1 MHSYML
7 PTITIHCVF
16 SLGNAWYSIR
26 SRVQSSSYLRMD
38 SWLTNFSKNDRRALA
53 LGGFLICISFIY
65 IQLTNNR
72 SPEKATEKEEEKK
85 EEIELKDFTVEQLVR
100 LRLISRLH
108 SDSKL
113 DWHGRTNRIFI
124 QQRNFDGKGE
134 QPIYIALKGD
144 VFDVSSAREFYG
156 EGSG

>member
-1 MHSYML
+1 VY
-7 PTITIHCVF
+7 
-16 SLGNAWYSIR
+16 
-26 SRVQSSSYLRMD
+26 SSSYLRMD
-38 SWLTNFSKNDRRALA
+38 SWLTHFSKNDRRALA

-108 SDSKL
+108 SDPKL
-113 DWHGRTNRIFI
+113 D
-124 QQRNFDGKGE
+124 
-134 QPIYIALKGD
+134 
-144 VFDVSSAREFYG
+144 
-156 EGSG
+156 